1 MICEISCAPLGTV
14 KVDLNNPLA
23 DIRLH
28 RQIKELS
35 AEQQR
40 DLLASVASL
49 LQLISDVCEDQPGR

>member
-1 MICEISCAPLGTV
+1 M
-14 KVDLNNPLA
+14 NNPLA